1 MGGTSAFAL
10 SYAAFEQET
19 QDLRMIVPLSPTN
32 FDLSLPPSV
41 ADGLLKVLR
50 QQLPVLVKLV
60 AGPVVDLDGDLL
72 VFRVGSDEVGAIVLR
87 PFGRW
92 VGEVAFEGF
101 LAPLTF
107 GGVATGVYKERG

>member
-1 MGGTSAFAL
+1 
-10 SYAAFEQET
+10 
-19 QDLRMIVPLSPTN
+19 MIVSLSPAD
-32 FDLSLPPSV
+32 FDLSLPPGVSN
-41 ADGLLKVLR
+41 GLLKVLR

-60 AGPVVDLDGDLL
+60 PGPIVDLDGDLF

-107 GGVATGVYKERG
+107 GGVATGVYKESRE